1 MPSSSRGCWLRPIRG
16 RTEGMTV
23 RVKRGWAMRANLA
36 LALVLGCSVASSQ
49 VFLQS
54 KAPPVGRFGFD
65 RSGLVRV
72 GHEPMAPDPTI
83 RRYTGMVAGLGPP
96 DAEGKLYTFMPSP
109 VGPRNFSLSHDVLR
123 GWRMTM
129 LSGRHFAEVFRVSG
143 NTESEITVHPDN
155 GPIDGF
161 DVRDLFII
169 ESIDAN
175 GASMFA
181 PGTGSAP
188 AAPGV

>member
-1 MPSSSRGCWLRPIRG
+1 V
-16 RTEGMTV
+16 TV
-23 RVKRGWAMRANLA
+23 KVKRCWAMRANVA
-36 LALVLGCSVASSQ
+36 LALMFACSIASSQ
-49 VFLQS
+49 VPFQS
-54 KAPPVGRFGFD
+54 KAPFLSRFGFD

-83 RRYTGMVAGLGPP
+83 RRYTGMVAGLGPR

-109 VGPRNFSLSHDVLR
+109 VGPRNFPLSRDVLR

-129 LSGRHFAEVFRVSG
+129 LSGRHFGEVFRVSS
-143 NTESEITVHPDN
+143 NTDSEISVHPDN

-161 DVRDLFII
+161 DARDLFII

-181 PGTGSAP
+181 PGTGSGP
-188 AAPGV
+188 AAPGA